1 MCELSISVM
10 NVIAGFI
17 PHKNDNYHVPRSTIG
32 MPGSLTPDQ
41 VAAILFPNLVL
52 WRNECNSPDGD
63 KSKSTREFLYKVIV
77 YLSEVIVQDGLMWV
91 RNHEGNPAVV
101 ELQTKMDGRTGVE
114 NYNSWTQRKYS
125 EIKHEIEIMR
135 MSKKRKENDLNQ
147 KLAASISRME
157 SLNDQ
162 LERELEL
169 LVSYY
174 Q

>member
-1 MCELSISVM
+1 
-10 NVIAGFI
+10 
-17 PHKNDNYHVPRSTIG
+17 
-32 MPGSLTPDQ
+32 
-41 VAAILFPNLVL
+41 
-52 WRNECNSPDGD
+52 
-63 KSKSTREFLYKVIV
+63 
-77 YLSEVIVQDGLMWV
+77 MWV